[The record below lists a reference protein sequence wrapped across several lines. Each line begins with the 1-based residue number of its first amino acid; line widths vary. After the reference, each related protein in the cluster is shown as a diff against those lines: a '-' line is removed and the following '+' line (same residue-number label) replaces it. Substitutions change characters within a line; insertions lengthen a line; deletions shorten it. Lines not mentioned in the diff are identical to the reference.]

1 MIFRNNIWIVIKLE
15 KIWERKRGIYV
26 FEERSKLLLISFEN
40 DICIMVII
48 RRNLNLLFE
57 REKGW
62 FLFWE
67 KERGERESMFY
78 YL

>member
-57 REKGW
+57 REK
-62 FLFWE
+62 E
-67 KERGERESMFY
+67 
-78 YL
+78 